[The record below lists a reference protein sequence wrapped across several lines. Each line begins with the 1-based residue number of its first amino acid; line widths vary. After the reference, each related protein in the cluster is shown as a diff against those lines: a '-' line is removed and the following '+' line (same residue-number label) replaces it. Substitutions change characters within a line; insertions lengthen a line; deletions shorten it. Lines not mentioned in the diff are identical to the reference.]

1 MNEEDLNIKYIR
13 EKTGL
18 VENDELI
25 PIILEM
31 IQESYK
37 VGLCQAEYDNT
48 MDLIEENQQLK
59 EQLELSEKAIN
70 DARMYV
76 CRVGMKSI
84 VGIHE
89 WFIKEIIKDTI
100 SGEPHLGTNLKEQ
113 CLMYFDNLISENQQ
127 YREVIDR
134 ARVLV
139 NNVYNSLEN
148 PDKPIK
154 FYEELLNILTINERN

>member
-1 MNEEDLNIKYIR
+1 MNEE
-13 EKTGL
+13 
-18 VENDELI
+18 
-25 PIILEM
+25 
-31 IQESYK
+31 
-37 VGLCQAEYDNT
+37 
-48 MDLIEENQQLK
+48 
-59 EQLELSEKAIN
+59 
-70 DARMYV
+70 
-76 CRVGMKSI
+76 
-84 VGIHE
+84 
-89 WFIKEIIKDTI
+89 FIKEIIKATI

-154 FYEELLNILTINERN
+154 FYEELLNILNINERN